1 MRNLSV
7 VAILSRHFCCMFQ
20 PAGADPHVLRQ
31 GQSPRRPPASPRVP
45 RLLLRPHPFTQS
57 PWSPGAQTPQ
67 MWGQD
72 PATGTSEEVPRQR
85 R

>member
-1 MRNLSV
+1 MRHLSV
-7 VAILSRHFCCMFQ
+7 VAIFLGISAACSNQ
-20 PAGADPHVLRQ
+20 PAAPVPPPTGTEPKVAASV
-31 GQSPRRPPASPRVP
+31 PASPTASTA
-45 RLLLRPHPFTQS
+45 PHPFTQS

-72 PATGTSEEVPRQR
+72 PATGTSKEVPRYR

>member
-7 VAILSRHFCCMFQ
+7 VAILLGISAACSN
-20 PAGADPHVLRQ
+20 PAAPPAPPPTGTEPKAAASV
-31 GQSPRRPPASPRVP
+31 PASPTASTA
-45 RLLLRPHPFTQS
+45 PHPFTQS

-72 PATGTSEEVPRQR
+72 PVAGTTEEVPRQR